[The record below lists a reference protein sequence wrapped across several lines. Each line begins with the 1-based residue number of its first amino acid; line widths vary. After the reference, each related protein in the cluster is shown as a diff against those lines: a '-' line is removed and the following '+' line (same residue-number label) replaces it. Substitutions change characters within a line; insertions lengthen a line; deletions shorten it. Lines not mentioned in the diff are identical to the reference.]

1 MPKNIDSSLL
11 NILDK
16 SKEDNAV
23 NLPNDEDNQEM
34 KLLPGRRYTG
44 PTPSEP
50 VVRNMPYIFPKEP
63 VDAEKMIDYKK
74 KGGKINLDH
83 CKVNTAEG
91 KNSKHKNCW

>member
-1 MPKNIDSSLL
+1 MPKNIDKSLL
-11 NILDK
+11 NILDR
-16 SKEDNAV
+16 SKDANAV
-23 NLPNDEDNQEM
+23 NLPHDEYNQGE

-44 PTPSEP
+44 STPSEP

-74 KGGKINLDH
+74 NGGKINLKD
-83 CKVNTAEG
+83 CKVNTAES